1 MAAQLDGAGTAKMSV
16 LEEAFGQLQHI
27 HAIVERMAVSVRA
40 HQDTRQFRSQIGRA
54 AAPLVGLLKPQF
66 GMIADSV
73 ISLNLLT
80 SRGGS
85 DQTRLRALREAVA
98 QVRTQLEISVSRVKE
113 SHAIK
118 DAAVTDASGETGA
131 K

>member
-1 MAAQLDGAGTAKMSV
+1 MAAQLDGAGTAKMAV

-40 HQDTRQFRSQIGRA
+40 KQDTRQVRSQIGRA

-73 ISLNLLT
+73 IALNLVT

-85 DQTRLRALREAVA
+85 DQTRLRALREGVA

-113 SHAIK
+113 SHAIRDVGNA
-118 DAAVTDASGETGA
+118 DAGDERGA

>member
-1 MAAQLDGAGTAKMSV
+1 MAAQLDGAGTAKMAV
-16 LEEAFGQLQHI
+16 LEEASGQLQHI

-40 HQDTRQFRSQIGRA
+40 SQDTRQFRSQIGRA

-113 SHAIK
+113 SHAIR
-118 DAAVTDASGETGA
+118 DDSTADSHGETGA